1 MKVTEPNRKLY
12 YIRIVYTQ
20 SADMQESRNI
30 KKLFNLAPGDVDIL
44 QGAVEKG
51 IADNQSDALRH
62 AIREYGIRN
71 RIGKVTA

>member
-1 MKVTEPNRKLY
+1 MNLAEPDRNLY
-12 YIRIVYTQ
+12 HIRIVYTQ
-20 SADMQESRNI
+20 SADMQETRNI

-44 QGAVEKG
+44 QGAVVKG

-71 RIGKVTA
+71 RIGRVTA